1 MLLPYLQPGTVHP
14 QICKIISFCE
24 TTATVWR
31 MLVAHWLRKT
41 LVHIRWDHPPME
53 EAARQR
59 RQPAAPAFEGEPP
72 RRLRGLNP
80 KRVAPG
86 WLSAQR
92 GWDPSTR
99 QLHARGLG

>member
-1 MLLPYLQPGTVHP
+1 ML
-14 QICKIISFCE
+14 
-24 TTATVWR
+24 A
-31 MLVAHWLRKT
+31 AHWLRNT
-41 LVHIRWDHPPME
+41 LMHICWDHLTME
-53 EAARQR
+53 ETVRQR
-59 RQPAAPAFEGEPP
+59 RRQASPAFEGEPP